1 MPFWLRLTVGY
12 IVLATILVAAF
23 GFDLQTG
30 INLLLL
36 LVPFLT
42 SLIRHLPRVYL
53 FVQRLRYLITNRET
67 VWRLSIEFQGTFNGE
82 RIRGLVHEIVQ
93 EDPKEN
99 SLLRSAADHHVFRYR
114 RTVTV
119 GVDLIRMDV
128 AVPDEVGELGQTLAI
143 SILDQKVS
151 YRGSKRM
158 IEGILVPFFERLRDE
173 LRPDHGKF
181 SMNVPFEGPNPFF
194 GLYIE
199 QMDLKQ
205 VREFTFV
212 FSIPLANP
220 GDYVRV
226 EKTDMTLVSSS
237 LDGFRRAAMTCLA
250 FTPPTRS

>member
-12 IVLATILVAAF
+12 AVLAVILVAAF

-30 INLLLL
+30 LNLLLL

-42 SLIRHLPRVYL
+42 SLVRHLPRVYL
-53 FVQRLRYLITNRET
+53 LVQRVRYWITNQET
-67 VWRLSIEFQGTFNGE
+67 VWRLSLDFQGNFDGE
-82 RIRGLVHEIVQ
+82 RIRELVHGIVQ
-93 EDPKEN
+93 ENPEEN
-99 SLLRSAADHHVFRYR
+99 SLLRSAADHHVFRYN

-119 GVDLIRMDV
+119 GLDLVRLDV
-128 AVPDEVGELGQTLAI
+128 AVPDEIGESDQTLAI
-143 SILDQKVS
+143 SILDQRVS

-158 IEGILVPFFERLRDE
+158 IEGVLVPFFERLWNE

-181 SMNVPFEGPNPFF
+181 SMNVAFEGPNPFF

-199 QMDLKQ
+199 QMNLDQ

-212 FSIPLANP
+212 FTVPTANQ

-226 EKTDMTLVSSS
+226 EKTDMTLVSST

-250 FTPPTRS
+250 FTPPTKS